1 MVAENRVGVASW
13 PCVGVVSVNQ
23 GLHPTLSGLSPDAK
37 RNCVGVASWPCV
49 GVVCGVTPGA
59 KRNCAGVV
67 YVHKEGVEMKKATVI
82 LGGAVIGLVL
92 FLGNAQAADKL
103 AYIDL
108 SRTFSEYNKTKG
120 YDKTLSDK
128 EKVYTDERDKKVA
141 DLKVFQ
147 DKLSLLNDKEREAKG
162 AELQARVKE
171 FQEYDRQKQADLR
184 KEQDEKMRE
193 ILKDIEQ
200 AVKKYSEKEG
210 YTLVFNDRVL
220 VYQTE
225 NMDITTQIIA
235 ILNGGKK

>member
-1 MVAENRVGVASW
+1 
-13 PCVGVVSVNQ
+13 
-23 GLHPTLSGLSPDAK
+23 
-37 RNCVGVASWPCV
+37 
-49 GVVCGVTPGA
+49 
-59 KRNCAGVV
+59 
-67 YVHKEGVEMKKATVI
+67 MKKATVI